1 MVLLIISDD
10 VSNEL
15 MFVLEN
21 DVSIMFYEYDME
33 MIIKFL
39 DSKRNKNKGMG
50 RLGNIINELESKENG
65 IEIDFVVFE
74 SEENVYSQGLN
85 FISIIFLIEEM
96 NMMFE
101 ISDDSESD
109 YVNNKLDDVGSDIS

>member
-39 DSKRNKNKGMG
+39 DSKRNKNKGIG

-74 SEENVYSQGLN
+74 SEENVYSQELN

>member
-1 MVLLIISDD
+1 MVLLIIRDD

-39 DSKRNKNKGMG
+39 DSKRNKNKGIG

>member
-1 MVLLIISDD
+1 MMLLIISDD

-21 DVSIMFYEYDME
+21 DVSIMFCEYDME

-39 DSKRNKNKGMG
+39 DSKRNKNKGIG

>member
-39 DSKRNKNKGMG
+39 DSKKNKNKGIG

>member
-1 MVLLIISDD
+1 MVLLIIKDD

-21 DVSIMFYEYDME
+21 DVSIMFCEYDME

-39 DSKRNKNKGMG
+39 DSKRNKNKGIG

>member
-21 DVSIMFYEYDME
+21 DVSIMFCEYDME

-39 DSKRNKNKGMG
+39 DSKRNKNKGIG

-65 IEIDFVVFE
+65 IEIDIVVIE
-74 SEENVYSQGLN
+74 SEKNVYSQELN

-109 YVNNKLDDVGSDIS
+109 YVNNKLDDVSSDIS

>member
-1 MVLLIISDD
+1 MVLLIIKDD

-21 DVSIMFYEYDME
+21 DVSIMFCEYDME

-39 DSKRNKNKGMG
+39 DSKRNKNKGIG

-109 YVNNKLDDVGSDIS
+109 YVKNKLDDVSSDIS

>member
-1 MVLLIISDD
+1 MVLLIIRDD

-21 DVSIMFYEYDME
+21 DVSIMFCEYDME

-39 DSKRNKNKGMG
+39 DSKRNKNKGIG

-74 SEENVYSQGLN
+74 SEENVYSQELN
-85 FISIIFLIEEM
+85 FISIKFLIEKI

-109 YVNNKLDDVGSDIS
+109 YVNNKLDDVSSDIS

>member
-1 MVLLIISDD
+1 MMLLIISDD

-21 DVSIMFYEYDME
+21 DVSIMFCEYDME

-39 DSKRNKNKGMG
+39 DSKRNKNKGIG

-96 NMMFE
+96 NMMFD

-109 YVNNKLDDVGSDIS
+109 YVNNKLDDVSSDIS

>member
-1 MVLLIISDD
+1 MMLLIISDD

-21 DVSIMFYEYDME
+21 DVSIMFCEYDME

-39 DSKRNKNKGMG
+39 DSKRNKNKGIG

-109 YVNNKLDDVGSDIS
+109 YVNNKLDDVSSDIS

>member
-21 DVSIMFYEYDME
+21 DVSIMFCEYDME

-74 SEENVYSQGLN
+74 SEKNVYSQELN

-96 NMMFE
+96 NMMFD

-109 YVNNKLDDVGSDIS
+109 YVNNKLDDVSSDIS

>member
-21 DVSIMFYEYDME
+21 DVSIMFCEYDME

-39 DSKRNKNKGMG
+39 DSKRNKNKGIG

-96 NMMFE
+96 NMMFD

-109 YVNNKLDDVGSDIS
+109 YVNNKLDDVSSDIS

>member
-1 MVLLIISDD
+1 MMLLIISDD

-39 DSKRNKNKGMG
+39 DSKRNKNKGIG

-74 SEENVYSQGLN
+74 SEENVYSQELN

-109 YVNNKLDDVGSDIS
+109 YVNNKLDDVSSDIS

>member
-1 MVLLIISDD
+1 MVLLIIRDD

-21 DVSIMFYEYDME
+21 DVSIMFCEYDME
-33 MIIKFL
+33 MNIKFL
-39 DSKRNKNKGMG
+39 DSKRNKNKGIG

-74 SEENVYSQGLN
+74 SEENVYSQELN

-96 NMMFE
+96 NMMFD
-101 ISDDSESD
+101 ISDDSKSD
-109 YVNNKLDDVGSDIS
+109 YVNNKLDDVSSDIS

>member
-21 DVSIMFYEYDME
+21 DVSIMFCEYDME

-39 DSKRNKNKGMG
+39 DSKRNKNKGIG

-74 SEENVYSQGLN
+74 SEENVYSQELN

-96 NMMFE
+96 NMMFD

-109 YVNNKLDDVGSDIS
+109 YVNNKLDDVSSDIS

>member
-1 MVLLIISDD
+1 MVLLIIRDD

-21 DVSIMFYEYDME
+21 DVSIMFCEYDME

-39 DSKRNKNKGMG
+39 DSKRNKNKGIG

-74 SEENVYSQGLN
+74 SEENVYSQELN

-96 NMMFE
+96 NMMFD

-109 YVNNKLDDVGSDIS
+109 YVNNKLDDVSSDIS

>member
-1 MVLLIISDD
+1 MVLLIIKDD

-21 DVSIMFYEYDME
+21 DVSIMFCEYDME

-39 DSKRNKNKGMG
+39 DSKRNKNKGIG

-74 SEENVYSQGLN
+74 SEENVYGQELN

-109 YVNNKLDDVGSDIS
+109 YVNNKLDDVSSDIS

>member
-21 DVSIMFYEYDME
+21 DVSIMFCEYDME

-39 DSKRNKNKGMG
+39 DSKRNKNKGIG

-109 YVNNKLDDVGSDIS
+109 YVKNKLDDVSSDIS

>member
-1 MVLLIISDD
+1 MVLLIIRDD

-21 DVSIMFYEYDME
+21 DVSIMFCEYDME

-39 DSKRNKNKGMG
+39 DSKRNKNKGIG

-74 SEENVYSQGLN
+74 SEENVYGQELN

>member
-1 MVLLIISDD
+1 MVLLIIRDD

-21 DVSIMFYEYDME
+21 DVSIMFCEYDME

-39 DSKRNKNKGMG
+39 DSKRNKNKGIG

-74 SEENVYSQGLN
+74 SEENVYSQELN
-85 FISIIFLIEEM
+85 FMSIIFLIEEM
-96 NMMFE
+96 NIMFE

>member
-1 MVLLIISDD
+1 MVLLIIRDD

-21 DVSIMFYEYDME
+21 DVSIMFCEYDME

-39 DSKRNKNKGMG
+39 DSKRNKNKGIG

-85 FISIIFLIEEM
+85 FISIIFLIEEI

>member
-1 MVLLIISDD
+1 MVLLIIRDD

-21 DVSIMFYEYDME
+21 DVSIMFCEYDME

-39 DSKRNKNKGMG
+39 DSKRNKNKGIG

-109 YVNNKLDDVGSDIS
+109 YVNNKLDDVSSDIS

>member
-74 SEENVYSQGLN
+74 SEENVYSQELN

>member
-39 DSKRNKNKGMG
+39 DSKRNKNKGIG

-74 SEENVYSQGLN
+74 SEEIVYSQELN

-109 YVNNKLDDVGSDIS
+109 YVNNKLDDVSSDIS

>member
-15 MFVLEN
+15 KFVLEN

-39 DSKRNKNKGMG
+39 DSKRNKNKGIG

-74 SEENVYSQGLN
+74 SEENVYGQELN

-109 YVNNKLDDVGSDIS
+109 YVNNKLDDVSSDIS

>member
-1 MVLLIISDD
+1 MVLLIIRDD

-21 DVSIMFYEYDME
+21 DVSIMLCEYDME

-39 DSKRNKNKGMG
+39 DSKRNKNKGIG
-50 RLGNIINELESKENG
+50 ILGNIINELESKENG
-65 IEIDFVVFE
+65 IEIDFIVFE
-74 SEENVYSQGLN
+74 SEENIYSQELN
-85 FISIIFLIEEM
+85 FISIKFLIEKI

-109 YVNNKLDDVGSDIS
+109 YVNNKLDDVSSDIS

>member
-1 MVLLIISDD
+1 MVLLIIRDD

-21 DVSIMFYEYDME
+21 DVSIMFCEYDME

-39 DSKRNKNKGMG
+39 DSKRNINKGIG

-74 SEENVYSQGLN
+74 SEDNVYSQELN

-109 YVNNKLDDVGSDIS
+109 YVNNKLDDVSSDIS

>member
-39 DSKRNKNKGMG
+39 DSKKNKNKGIG

-109 YVNNKLDDVGSDIS
+109 YVNNKLDDVGSVIS

>member
-39 DSKRNKNKGMG
+39 DSKRNKNKGIG

-109 YVNNKLDDVGSDIS
+109 YVNNKLDDVGSVIS

>member
-21 DVSIMFYEYDME
+21 DVSIMFCEYDME

-39 DSKRNKNKGMG
+39 DSKRNKNKGIG

-74 SEENVYSQGLN
+74 SEEIVYSQELN

-109 YVNNKLDDVGSDIS
+109 YVNNKLDDVSSDIS

>member
-1 MVLLIISDD
+1 MVLLIIRDD

-21 DVSIMFYEYDME
+21 DVSIMFCEYDME

-39 DSKRNKNKGMG
+39 DSKRNINKGIG

-74 SEENVYSQGLN
+74 SEENVYSQELN

-109 YVNNKLDDVGSDIS
+109 YVNNKLDDVSSDIS

>member
-39 DSKRNKNKGMG
+39 DSKRNKNKGIG

-74 SEENVYSQGLN
+74 SEENVYSQELN

-109 YVNNKLDDVGSDIS
+109 YVNNKLDDVSSDIS

>member
-74 SEENVYSQGLN
+74 SEENVYSQELN

-109 YVNNKLDDVGSDIS
+109 YVNNKLDDVNSDIS

>member
-21 DVSIMFYEYDME
+21 DVSIMFYDYDME

-74 SEENVYSQGLN
+74 SEENVYSQELN

-109 YVNNKLDDVGSDIS
+109 YVNNKLDDVSSDIS

>member
-15 MFVLEN
+15 IFVLEN
-21 DVSIMFYEYDME
+21 DVSIMFCEYDME

-39 DSKRNKNKGMG
+39 DSKRNKNKGIG

-109 YVNNKLDDVGSDIS
+109 YVNNKLDDVSSDIS

>member
-21 DVSIMFYEYDME
+21 DVSIMFCEYDME

-39 DSKRNKNKGMG
+39 DSKRNKNKGIG

-65 IEIDFVVFE
+65 VEIDFVVFE

-101 ISDDSESD
+101 ISDDSEID
-109 YVNNKLDDVGSDIS
+109 YVNNKLDDVNSDIS

>member
-15 MFVLEN
+15 IFVLEN
-21 DVSIMFYEYDME
+21 DVSIMFCEYDME

-39 DSKRNKNKGMG
+39 DSKRNKNKGIG

>member
-39 DSKRNKNKGMG
+39 DSKRNKNKGIG

-109 YVNNKLDDVGSDIS
+109 YVNNKLDDVSSDIS

>member
-15 MFVLEN
+15 IFVLEN
-21 DVSIMFYEYDME
+21 DVSIMFCEYDME

-39 DSKRNKNKGMG
+39 DSKRNKNKGIG

-74 SEENVYSQGLN
+74 SEENVYGQELN

-109 YVNNKLDDVGSDIS
+109 YVNNKLDDVSSDIS

>member
-1 MVLLIISDD
+1 MVLLIIRDD

-21 DVSIMFYEYDME
+21 DVSIMFCEYDME

-39 DSKRNKNKGMG
+39 DSKRIKNKGIG

-65 IEIDFVVFE
+65 IEIDFIVFE
-74 SEENVYSQGLN
+74 SEENIYSQELN
-85 FISIIFLIEEM
+85 FISIKFLIEKI

-109 YVNNKLDDVGSDIS
+109 YVNNKLDDVSSDIS